1 MGNVPVCNCLVNISK
16 DKEGGNFYLN
26 EEENKKENSKM
37 KNNKINNN
45 NILNSDSSK
54 ENQKE
59 NNDNNKIDK
68 ISKNNSSFNPNNN
81 SSFNKN
87 NIINKNKVNK
97 ENKKK
102 NTHDSSEITNDKENN
117 KLNKKEK
124 EEKEIKE
131 NNELKK
137 KEEEKKIEK
146 INIKKEEKKEENEKE
161 EKELEKNQK
170 KLKKKIEKSKFAKTI
185 IICGPMESGKTSFSI
200 RYCEN
205 KFDNCY
211 IPSFMNEVSNKIFLL
226 NNGEKILK
234 IKFIVTNNIKD
245 LDDVDCYFVIYDLN
259 SNQSFI
265 QAKKLVEDNLINE
278 NIHIFFIGNKSDLK
292 CVVNKNEV
300 EDFCNKF
307 KIQFFYISVKNN
319 IGISAL
325 MVKFSQLFKYDDD

>member
-1 MGNVPVCNCLVNISK
+1 
-16 DKEGGNFYLN
+16 
-26 EEENKKENSKM
+26 
-37 KNNKINNN
+37 
-45 NILNSDSSK
+45 
-54 ENQKE
+54 
-59 NNDNNKIDK
+59 
-68 ISKNNSSFNPNNN
+68 
-81 SSFNKN
+81 
-87 NIINKNKVNK
+87 
-97 ENKKK
+97 
-102 NTHDSSEITNDKENN
+102 
-117 KLNKKEK
+117 
-124 EEKEIKE
+124 
-131 NNELKK
+131 
-137 KEEEKKIEK
+137 
-146 INIKKEEKKEENEKE
+146 
-161 EKELEKNQK
+161 
-170 KLKKKIEKSKFAKTI
+170 
-185 IICGPMESGKTSFSI
+185 MESGKTSFSI

>member
-45 NILNSDSSK
+45 NLLNSDSSK

-137 KEEEKKIEK
+137 KEEE
-146 INIKKEEKKEENEKE
+146 EKE
-161 EKELEKNQK
+161 EIENKKVEKQIEKDEK
-170 KLKKKIEKSKFAKTI
+170 KTKKKIEKSKFAKTI